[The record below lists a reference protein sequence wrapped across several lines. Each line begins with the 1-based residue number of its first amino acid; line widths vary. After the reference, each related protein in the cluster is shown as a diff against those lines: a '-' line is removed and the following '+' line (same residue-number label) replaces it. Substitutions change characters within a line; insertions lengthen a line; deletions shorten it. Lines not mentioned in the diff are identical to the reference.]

1 MGRLLL
7 IGRLAARATRR
18 HLAQAI
24 LLLVAVTAAT
34 TVLTLGL
41 ALSGVVSNPYQQ
53 TRAATRGPDV
63 VATLSDPGQA
73 KSLVHA
79 GGVTG
84 YSGPFPQLDAV
95 VRLRGITAG
104 VEAEGRAEAPAAVDQ
119 PEVLSGSWVRPG
131 GVVIEREF
139 ADALGAS
146 VGDHLAINGRQ
157 FTVAGIAVTAA
168 TAPYPNICY
177 SGCYIDA
184 FWNSRGITAKKI
196 GLIWMTEPDVTSLAT
211 KANPMSGYILNLAL
225 GDPGQ
230 AAAFASQHSSNANNA
245 PLLINWQQIASADAL
260 LITDEQSVLTPGA
273 ILLGLLAL
281 ATVAVLVGGRL
292 AESRRRVGLLK
303 AAGGTPGLIGVTF
316 LAENLI
322 LSLVAAAIGLVAGL
336 LAAPLLTNPG
346 GALVGAPGAPALTAT
361 MVAAVVG
368 LALAVTLASTLV
380 PAVRAARSSTI
391 SALADSARPVRR
403 RGALIRL
410 SAKLPVAALFGLRL
424 AARRPRRTL
433 LSAAGIAVTVCGI
446 VAMLTFRAA
455 VGAELRGP
463 SFAGTGL
470 ANPVVSRDGQMLLV
484 ISVVLG
490 ILAAISAIFTAW
502 ATVLDARRASA
513 LMRALGATSRQ
524 VSAGLAWA
532 QVLAALPGAIIGIP
546 LGIGLFDVLS
556 KGATG
561 VPPSQWLVVTFIGTL
576 LVVAGLTTIPA
587 RIAAR
592 IPPAEI
598 LQAGAD

>member
-7 IGRLAARATRR
+7 IGRLAARDTRR

-41 ALSGVVSNPYQQ
+41 ALSGVASNPYQQ

-79 GGVTG
+79 SGVTG

-95 VRLRGITAG
+95 VQLHGITAG
-104 VEAEGRAEAPAAVDQ
+104 VEAEGRAQAPAAVDQ
-119 PEVLSGSWVRPG
+119 PKVLSGSWVQPG

-146 VGDHLAINGRQ
+146 VGDHLVINGRQ
-157 FTVAGIAVTAA
+157 LTVAGIAVTAA

-177 SGCYIDA
+177 SGCYINA
-184 FWNSRGITAKKI
+184 FWNSQGITAKKI

-225 GDPGQ
+225 SDPAQ
-230 AAAFASQHSSNANNA
+230 AAAFVSQYSSNANNA

-303 AAGGTPGLIGVTF
+303 AAGATPGLIGVIF
-316 LAENLI
+316 LAENLV
-322 LSLVAAAIGLVAGL
+322 LSLIAAAIGLVAGL
-336 LAAPLLTNPG
+336 LAAPLLTSPG
-346 GALVGAPGAPALTAT
+346 AALVGAPGAPALTAT

-368 LALAVTLASTLV
+368 LALAVALASTLV
-380 PAVRAARSSTI
+380 PAVRAARSTTM
-391 SALADSARPVRR
+391 SALTDSARPVRR
-403 RGALIRL
+403 RGALISL
-410 SAKLPVAALFGLRL
+410 SARLPVAALFGLRL

-446 VAMLTFRAA
+446 VALLTFRAA
-455 VGAELRGP
+455 VGAELRGT
-463 SFAGTGL
+463 SSAGTGL
-470 ANPVVSRDGQMLLV
+470 ANPVISRDGQMLVV
-484 ISVVLG
+484 ITVVLG
-490 ILAAISAIFTAW
+490 VLAAISAIFTAW
-502 ATVLDARRASA
+502 ATVLDARRACA

-561 VPPSQWLVVTFIGTL
+561 FPPGRWLVITFIGTL

-592 IPPAEI
+592 VSPSEV